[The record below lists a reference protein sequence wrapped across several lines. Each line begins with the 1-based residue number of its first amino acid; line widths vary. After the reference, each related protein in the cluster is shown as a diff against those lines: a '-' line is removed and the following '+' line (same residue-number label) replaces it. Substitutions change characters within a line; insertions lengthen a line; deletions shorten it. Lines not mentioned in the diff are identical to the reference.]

1 MVVGTYYQPIH
12 KITIMDIL
20 LAKID
25 ENGIIDTRRC
35 QHLQGEYITKLRNAG
50 YLDFVPS
57 EQPRCDAGYIAKDS
71 FTIVDGKVVQSWE
84 TKIDTET
91 IETQI
96 GELKQRL
103 SESDYK
109 VTKCYECSL
118 VGETL
123 PYDIQALHDERQ
135 AIRDEINHLES
146 LLA

>member
-1 MVVGTYYQPIH
+1 ME
-12 KITIMDIL
+12 
-20 LAKID
+20 LAKILSD
-25 ENGIIDTRRC
+25 GTIDLRYCNPTNGSRVT
-35 QHLQGEYITKLRNAG
+35 ELRNAG
-50 YLDFVPS
+50 FLDFVASDP
-57 EQPRCDAGYIAKDS
+57 PKCDAGYIAKDT

-135 AIRDEINHLES
+135 AIRDEINRLES

>member
-1 MVVGTYYQPIH
+1 
-12 KITIMDIL
+12 MDIL

-96 GELKQRL
+96 DKLKQQL
-103 SESDYK
+103 SATDYK
-109 VTKCYECSL
+109 VIKYYEFVIADDNC
-118 VGETL
+118 EA
-123 PYDIQALHDERQ
+123 YADYEMKKLHEERQ
-135 AIRDEINHLES
+135 AIRAEINRLEAM
-146 LLA
+146 L